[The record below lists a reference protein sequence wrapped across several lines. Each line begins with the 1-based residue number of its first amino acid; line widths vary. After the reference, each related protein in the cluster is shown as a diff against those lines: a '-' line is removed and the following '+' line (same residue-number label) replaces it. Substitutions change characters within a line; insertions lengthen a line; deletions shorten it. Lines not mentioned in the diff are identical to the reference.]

1 MSRNKTL
8 QVPKHVGGTDLRP
21 VLALVPVTADDA
33 RGGAEIAGRRDSGK
47 GRRKSGGK
55 AGGKG
60 GGKAGLLLKGALG
73 TVLVGHL
80 ATAVAALR
88 DAAATPDLVWDT
100 VGIAKKTAL
109 VKIALVPIAGPAAYT
124 RDIKPKLTTASDA
137 LRLQGG

>member
-1 MSRNKTL
+1 MSRTKIL
-8 QVPKHVGGTDLRP
+8 QLPQHVGGADLRP

-33 RGGAEIAGRRDSGK
+33 RGGTEVAGRRASGKDSGK
-47 GRRKSGGK
+47 ARR
-55 AGGKG
+55 KG

-109 VKIALVPIAGPAAYT
+109 VKIAVVPIAGPAAYT